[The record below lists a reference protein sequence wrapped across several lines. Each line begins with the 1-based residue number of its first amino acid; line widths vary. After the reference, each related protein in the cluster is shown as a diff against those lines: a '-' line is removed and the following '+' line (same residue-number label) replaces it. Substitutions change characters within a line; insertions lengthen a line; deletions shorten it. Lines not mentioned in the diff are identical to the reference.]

1 MDFIIGLP
9 TTQSG
14 YDSIW
19 VIVDRFLKVAHFIPV
34 KTTYKGAKLAELYIA
49 RIVCLHGV
57 PKKIGSD
64 RGTQFTSRFW
74 EKLHEA
80 MDTKLNFSS
89 AYHPQTDGQTE
100 RVN

>member
-1 MDFIIGLP
+1 MVMILFGLSLIDFQRLL
-9 TTQSG
+9 TLYRSRLRTREQSLRNC
-14 YDSIW
+14 I
-19 VIVDRFLKVAHFIPV
+19 L
-34 KTTYKGAKLAELYIA
+34 LEL
-49 RIVCLHGV
+49 CLHGV
-57 PKKIGSD
+57 PKKIVSN

>member
-1 MDFIIGLP
+1 
-9 TTQSG
+9 
-14 YDSIW
+14 
-19 VIVDRFLKVAHFIPV
+19 
-34 KTTYKGAKLAELYIA
+34 
-49 RIVCLHGV
+49 V
-57 PKKIGSD
+57 PKKIVSN